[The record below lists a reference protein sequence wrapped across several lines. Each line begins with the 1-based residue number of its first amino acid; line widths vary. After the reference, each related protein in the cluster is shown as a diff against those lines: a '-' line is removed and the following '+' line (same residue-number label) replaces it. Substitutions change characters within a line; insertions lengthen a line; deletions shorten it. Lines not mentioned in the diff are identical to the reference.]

1 MNVPVLIEKRSD
13 GRVRVSGLGRG
24 PLGWDAEGESLGEA
38 KENLRLRI
46 QEAFAGTV
54 SYDTLEINLP
64 TSSTSPSLDDF
75 FGDLRDDPL
84 YDEWQEAIAQYRQER
99 EAA

>member
-24 PLGWDAEGESLGEA
+24 PLGWDAEGASLGEA
-38 KENLRLRI
+38 T
-46 QEAFAGTV
+46 A
-54 SYDTLEINLP
+54 
-64 TSSTSPSLDDF
+64 SSSLDDF
-75 FGDLRDDPL
+75 FGDLRDDSL
-84 YDEWQEAIAQYRQER
+84 YEEWQDAIAQYRQER